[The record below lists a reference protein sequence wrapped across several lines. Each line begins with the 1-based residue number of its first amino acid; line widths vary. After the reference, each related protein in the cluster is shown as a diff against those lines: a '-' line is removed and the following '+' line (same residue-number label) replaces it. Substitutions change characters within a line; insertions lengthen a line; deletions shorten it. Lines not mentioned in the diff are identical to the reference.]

1 MRDPIKALIWLY
13 FLLLVGEGV
22 LRKWVLPG
30 FAEPL
35 LLVRDP
41 VVIVIY
47 LLALSRGVFPWRLAV
62 LFLGIMAMV
71 SVVFATI
78 GEGHL
83 LVTIF
88 GLRINYLHPPL
99 LFLMPM
105 VLTRRD
111 VIQFGKAVLWLS
123 VPIAWLMLLQYN
135 SPSLGQLN
143 VGSGGSLGGQ
153 LDGALGK
160 LRPSGPFSF
169 ITGPV
174 SWFALATAFLFYGW
188 THRAGFSRWSL
199 WLASAATALAIPI
212 SISRSLLMSVV
223 VVVLFGVA
231 SLARDVSKAWRI
243 LLPMLFL
250 AGFFSLIEEQGL
262 TAAFESR
269 WENSTVRHGGIQVSI
284 VDRFFGDYTAAWHE
298 ISHAPL
304 LGAGVGLGSNVG
316 SRLATGEVRFVL
328 AESEWPRIVLE
339 LGPILGACFIFFRC
353 WMAGHV
359 ILVSLRKL
367 FLEGDSLAWL
377 LAGASFLSLLSG
389 QWGQPTILG
398 FAIFGGGLA
407 LAAVNEEAGPDE
419 GEDETASAE
428 TETGTDGETDVG
440 DAATDARG

>member
-30 FAEPL
+30 LAEPL

-41 VVIVIY
+41 VVVLIY
-47 LLALSRGVFPWRLAV
+47 LLAISRGVFPWRLAV
-62 LFLGIMAMV
+62 LGLAVMAML

-83 LVTIF
+83 LVTIY

-105 VLTRRD
+105 VLNRRD

-135 SPSLGQLN
+135 SPSLGLLN
-143 VGSGGSLGGQ
+143 VGSGGSVGGQ

-174 SWFALATAFLFYGW
+174 SWFALTTAFLFYGW
-188 THRAGFSRWSL
+188 THRAGFSRASL
-199 WLASAATALAIPI
+199 WLAAAATALAIPI

-223 VVVLFGVA
+223 VVVLFGVV

-243 LLPMLFL
+243 LLPVLFL

-284 VDRFFGDYTAAWHE
+284 VDRFFSEYTGAWHE

-304 LGAGVGLGSNVG
+304 LGSGVGLGSNVG

-339 LGPILGACFIFFRC
+339 LGPILGAFFIFFRC
-353 WMAGHV
+353 WVAGHV
-359 ILVSLRKL
+359 IVSSLRKL
-367 FLEGDSLAWL
+367 FTEGDSLAWL

-407 LAAVNEEAGPDE
+407 LSAVNEEEEPEDFTAEVESDEQADAGD
-419 GEDETASAE
+419 T
-428 TETGTDGETDVG
+428 
-440 DAATDARG
+440 ATDAHS